1 MLFFYNTQ
9 QLQGIFEQ
17 VCLVITP
24 VLREAL
30 CAKPV
35 DARSAS
41 VVLWA

>member
-24 VLREAL
+24 VLRETL

-35 DARSAS
+35 DARRAS